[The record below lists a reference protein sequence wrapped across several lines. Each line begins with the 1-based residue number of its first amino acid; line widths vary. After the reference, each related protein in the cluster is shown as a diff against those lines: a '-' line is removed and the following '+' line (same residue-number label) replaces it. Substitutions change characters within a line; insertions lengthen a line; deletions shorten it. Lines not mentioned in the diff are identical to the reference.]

1 MMSLFSLTLTLF
13 LIMDPLGKV
22 KQFLAILDGIPHR
35 RQRFVIAREMLMAL
49 VAMLVFSLLGEY
61 ISAAFQVNMVTI
73 FISAGIILFLTAIRI
88 LFPKDEHLPRVLGN
102 EPFLVPLAVPMIAS
116 PALLATIMLFSQAEP
131 CILPMINSILIAW
144 AISSVLLIFS
154 RPLKRLLT
162 QNGLLAIERLMGMVL
177 VLIAVQRFLEGIVLF
192 VAERR

>member
-35 RQRFVIAREMLMAL
+35 KQRFVIAREMVMAL
-49 VAMLVFSLLGEY
+49 VAMLSFSLLGEY
-61 ISAAFQVNMVTI
+61 ISAAFQVNMTTI
-73 FISAGIILFLTAIRI
+73 FISAGVILFLTALRI
-88 LFPKDEHLPRVLGN
+88 LFPKEEHVPHVPGN
-102 EPFLVPLAVPMIAS
+102 EPFLVPLAIPMIAS

-131 CILPMINSILIAW
+131 LMWPMISSILMAW
-144 AISSVLLIFS
+144 AISSILLIFS

-177 VLIAVQRFLEGIVLF
+177 VLIAVQRFLEGVVLF
-192 VAERR
+192 VTEHH

>member
-1 MMSLFSLTLTLF
+1 MSLFSLTLTLF

-22 KQFLAILDGIPHR
+22 KQFLSILDGIPHR
-35 RQRFVIAREMLMAL
+35 RQRLVIAREMIMAL
-49 VAMLVFSLLGEY
+49 VAMMVFSLLGEY
-61 ISAAFQVNMVTI
+61 ISAAFQVNKTTI

-88 LFPKDEHLPRVLGN
+88 LFPKEDHLPRVPGN
-102 EPFLVPLAVPMIAS
+102 EPFLVPLAIPMIAS

-131 CILPMINSILIAW
+131 LMWPMVYSILMAW
-144 AISSVLLIFS
+144 GISSVLLIFS
-154 RPLKRLLT
+154 RPLRRILT

-192 VAERR
+192 MAERH

>member
-22 KQFLAILDGIPHR
+22 KQFLTILDGIPHR

-88 LFPKDEHLPRVLGN
+88 LFPKQEHLPRVPGG
-102 EPFLVPLAVPMIAS
+102 EPFLVPLAIPMIAS

-131 CILPMINSILIAW
+131 FMWPMISSILMAW
-144 AISSVLLIFS
+144 AISSFLLIFS

-192 VAERR
+192 VADRQ